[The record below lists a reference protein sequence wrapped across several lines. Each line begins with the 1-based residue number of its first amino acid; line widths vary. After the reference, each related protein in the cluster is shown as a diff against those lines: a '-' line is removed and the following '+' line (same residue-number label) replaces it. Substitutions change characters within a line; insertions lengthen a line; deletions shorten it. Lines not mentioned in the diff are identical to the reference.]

1 MFLKL
6 TARPCVVVGAG
17 NIAESKIESLLQ
29 AEARVTVIAPEA
41 LPRVVGWAEA
51 GEIRWEQREYR
62 AGDLAGAFLAV
73 AGTAT
78 AEVNRA
84 VFAEASER
92 GVLCNAVDDPPFCD
106 FYFPSIVRRGELQ
119 IAISTA
125 GESPALAQRLRKEIN
140 ASLPLDTG
148 EWLME
153 LGRLRREVTAVEP
166 IGEPRKALLHEL
178 AQREV
183 CGFDGCPARMRARQ
197 HAREWGYAAG
207 LTSAEPTHADDEAVV
222 MSGAPSG
229 LVKENEENREGE
241 LSLEAPEESVQ
252 WPGNDPTRCGRW
264 CGRCGCSNRPMWC
277 CMTTSCLPGCWR

>member
-1 MFLKL
+1 MSLFPMFLKL
-6 TARPCVVVGAG
+6 TGRPCLVVGAG
-17 NIAESKIESLLQ
+17 AIAESKIESLLQ
-29 AEARVTVIAPEA
+29 AEARVRVIAPEA
-41 LPRVVGWAEA
+41 LPRVQAWAEA
-51 GEIRWEQREYR
+51 GEIEWIAREYR
-62 AGDLAGAFLAV
+62 DGDVAGAFLAV

-84 VFAEASER
+84 VFAEATAR

-140 ASLPLDTG
+140 AALPLDLS

-153 LGRLRREVTAVEP
+153 LGRLRREVVAVEP

-183 CGFDGCPARMRARQ
+183 CGFDGCPSRMRARQ
-197 HAREWGYAAG
+197 ACAG
-207 LTSAEPTHADDEAVV
+207 VGFCCGRAEPTGGQCCGAGSDGGVREHG
-222 MSGAPSG
+222 SGGA
-229 LVKENEENREGE
+229 
-241 LSLEAPEESVQ
+241 
-252 WPGNDPTRCGRW
+252 
-264 CGRCGCSNRPMWC
+264 
-277 CMTTSCLPGCWR
+277 